1 MDIRTKAY
9 SLPRSIYLKECY
21 KNIIFSQWWLIILF
35 NAVLGYGIYAK
46 IKWLIITLT
55 IIEVL
60 YFIFWLIQLIGVQYL
75 QQASIIF
82 QKVFYIFNENYINIC
97 ISENERAMLKWD
109 QVKKIKIKKNYAIIF
124 LEKAHIIYVPYTS
137 VKSGLEKNIFINLLK
152 SKQNKK

>member
-21 KNIIFSQWWLIILF
+21 KNIIFSQLWLIILF
-35 NAVLGYGIYAK
+35 NAILGYGIYAK

-60 YFIFWLIQLIGVQYL
+60 YFIFWFVQLIGVQYL

>member
-60 YFIFWLIQLIGVQYL
+60 YFIFWLVQLIGVQYL

-152 SKQNKK
+152 SKKNKK

>member
-60 YFIFWLIQLIGVQYL
+60 YFIFWLVQLIGVQYL

>member
-60 YFIFWLIQLIGVQYL
+60 YFIFWLVQLIGVQYL

-152 SKQNKK
+152 SKQNTK

>member
-60 YFIFWLIQLIGVQYL
+60 YFIFWLVQLIGVQYL
-75 QQASIIF
+75 QQASIILDLIE
-82 QKVFYIFNENYINIC
+82 YYNW
-97 ISENERAMLKWD
+97 L
-109 QVKKIKIKKNYAIIF
+109 
-124 LEKAHIIYVPYTS
+124 
-137 VKSGLEKNIFINLLK
+137 
-152 SKQNKK
+152 

>member
-21 KNIIFSQWWLIILF
+21 KNIIFSQLWLIILF

-60 YFIFWLIQLIGVQYL
+60 YFIFWLVQLIGVQYL

>member
-35 NAVLGYGIYAK
+35 NTVLGYGIYAK

-60 YFIFWLIQLIGVQYL
+60 YFIFWFVQLIGVQYL

>member
-60 YFIFWLIQLIGVQYL
+60 YFIFWFVQLIGVQYL

>member
-60 YFIFWLIQLIGVQYL
+60 YFIFWLVQLIGVQYL

-137 VKSGLEKNIFINLLK
+137 VKSE
-152 SKQNKK
+152 

>member
-9 SLPRSIYLKECY
+9 SLPKSIYLKECY

-60 YFIFWLIQLIGVQYL
+60 YFIFWLVQLIGVQYL

>member
-21 KNIIFSQWWLIILF
+21 KNIIFSQLWLIILF

-60 YFIFWLIQLIGVQYL
+60 YFIFWFVQLIGVQYL

>member
-21 KNIIFSQWWLIILF
+21 KNIIFSQLWLIILF
-35 NAVLGYGIYAK
+35 NAILGYGIYAK

-60 YFIFWLIQLIGVQYL
+60 YFIFWFVQLIGVQYL

-137 VKSGLEKNIFINLLK
+137 VKSKKEKNIFINLLK